1 MAKAKTKPAAAP
13 KKSGLILPS
22 QMTADEAKK
31 TGFKPVSLDPRQ
43 AIYDK
48 LGDVLDHIDV
58 FKGMVLVATY
68 KRETVGTSGRIIAA
82 DKTKTEDEYQG
93 RVGLVLKIGPLAFIN
108 TKDID
113 FGGKAADEGEWVFY
127 TPANGTGTLIRGV
140 HCRLLDDVNIDGVVD
155 DPDVLF

>member
-1 MAKAKTKPAAAP
+1 MAKAKTNVAAV
-13 KKSGLILPS
+13 KSSLILPS
-22 QMTADEAKK
+22 QMTDDEAKK
-31 TGFKPVSLDPRQ
+31 TGFKPPVLDARKKIMD
-43 AIYDK
+43 A
-48 LGDVLDHIDV
+48 LGDVLEHIEV

-68 KRETVGTSGRIIAA
+68 TRETVGTSGRLLAA

-113 FGGKAADEGEWVFY
+113 FGGAFAEEGDWVFY
-127 TPANGTGTLIRGV
+127 TPANGTGTKIRGV
-140 HCRLLDDVNIDGVVD
+140 HCRLLDDVNNDGVVD